1 MFSGREKMKDIDGIN
16 RTNRKPRIMG
26 IFIYTAEVYMMTEKV
41 YIAKIN
47 QGHRKCCISR
57 MILFIYKRYNIL
69 RSRRKEQIC

>member
-41 YIAKIN
+41 YIAKIIIKDIESVAS
-47 QGHRKCCISR
+47 Q
-57 MILFIYKRYNIL
+57 
-69 RSRRKEQIC
+69 E